1 LNSSTKKIMP
11 SPIISKGYTLFTGE
25 MAQKG
30 YLSVIDQSVVSG
42 SNFLTGVLL
51 GRLVAPAE
59 YGVFVIAWTT
69 LMIALSLQNAL
80 VCTPMSVIGAQK
92 QEADCPSYWGSLLI
106 VQTVLS
112 GGTCLFIAIAGI
124 ILHGVSGL
132 SFSSPSFPSLIA
144 ATVISCFFLQGQE
157 FFRRLL
163 IVKLSLKETL
173 INDLVTNTI
182 RIGGLLILVY
192 TGSLST
198 ITSLYVIGFSLVAG
212 ASLGYLRLRNDIRIS
227 YERLQSDF
235 LESWHF
241 GKWVMAEMLPYVL
254 SVQGYTYLT
263 AIIIGAQQTAAL
275 GASQNLLNATN
286 ILILSFTNVVTP
298 IASRKYSNGGSR
310 ALGNFMIKAG
320 ILSAVPILGF
330 YLLTML
336 FAKEI
341 LILVYKQNYAGYGAL
356 LIICSIYYMVSYFNR
371 FLQIILYARK
381 KPNIGFLAKS
391 ISLVVMV
398 VFAYPLIKQYG
409 VYGAAIGT
417 VISQV
422 VILGGI
428 LLYLTR
434 RLKGNHVNMK
444 KLTE

>member
-1 LNSSTKKIMP
+1 MP
-11 SPIISKGYTLFTGE
+11 TPIITKGYTLFTGE

-30 YLSVIDQSVVSG
+30 YLSVIDQSIVSG

-51 GRLVAPAE
+51 GRLVTPAE

-80 VCTPMSVIGAQK
+80 VCMPMSVIGTQK
-92 QEADCPSYWGSLLI
+92 QEAQCPSYWGSLLM

-112 GGTCLFIAIAGI
+112 SGTCIFIAITGI
-124 ILHGVSGL
+124 ILHSVSGL
-132 SFSSPSFPSLIA
+132 SFSSPSVPSLIA

-163 IVKLSLKETL
+163 IVKLSLKQTL

-192 TGSLST
+192 TGNLGT
-198 ITSLYVIGFSLVAG
+198 ITSLYVIGFSLVVG
-212 ASLGYLRLRNDIRIS
+212 ASLGYFTLRNYIRIS
-227 YERLQSDF
+227 YERFRLDF

-263 AIIIGAQQTAAL
+263 ALIIGAQQTAAL

-286 ILILSFTNVVTP
+286 IIILSFTNVVTP
-298 IASRKYSNGGSR
+298 IASRKYSDGGSR

-336 FAKEI
+336 FAQEI
-341 LILVYKQNYAGYGAL
+341 LVLVYKQNYAGYGPL
-356 LIICSIYYMVSYFNR
+356 LIICTIFYILSYFNR
-371 FLQIILYARK
+371 SLQIILYAK
-381 KPNIGFLAKS
+381 KRPDIGFLAKS
-391 ISLVVMV
+391 ASLVVMIV
-398 VFAYPLIKQYG
+398 LAYPLIKNYG

-417 VISQV
+417 VASQM
-422 VILGGI
+422 VIFFSFI
-428 LLYLTR
+428 LYLTR
-434 RLKGNHVNMK
+434 GK
-444 KLTE
+444 KIENTR